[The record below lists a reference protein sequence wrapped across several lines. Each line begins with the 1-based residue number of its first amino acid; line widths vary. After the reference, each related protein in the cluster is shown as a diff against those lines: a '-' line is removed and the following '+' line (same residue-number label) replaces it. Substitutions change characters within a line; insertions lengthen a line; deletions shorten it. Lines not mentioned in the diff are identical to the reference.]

1 MASTGL
7 AGVTVEGT
15 GLELSLTSNIIR
27 KDDDCLAVETKEGIG
42 SEFLVV
48 FKNI

>member
-7 AGVTVEGT
+7 EEISVEGP
-15 GLELSLTSNIIR
+15 GLELSLVSNIIK
-27 KDDDCLAVETKEGIG
+27 KDDDYLAVETKEGIG

-48 FKNI
+48 FRNT